1 MVRFVIL
8 ILTSLAFVH
17 QAKGDGNDFL
27 NVPRAEEDAVIVE
40 DEYIGFRLPND
51 TRPEAYE
58 LRLRTWVNEERFDF
72 EGQVNISIITVNET
86 NAITLHHRQLNIV
99 QVRLF
104 MLELATPVLVSIS
117 PWTYNSTFE
126 FLRIPINSVLPANYT
141 YLLEITYTGTLR
153 TDEGGF
159 YRSSY
164 YNDAGE
170 RIWLASTQFELTN
183 ARHGF
188 PCK

>member
-1 MVRFVIL
+1 MFHFVIF
-8 ILTSLAFVH
+8 ILTSLVFVH
-17 QAKGDGNDFL
+17 QAKGDRNDFL
-27 NVPRAEEDAVIVE
+27 NVPRTENVEILE

-58 LRLRTWVNEERFDF
+58 VRLRTWVHEERFDF

-86 NAITLHHRQLNIV
+86 NAIILHHRELNIV
-99 QVRLF
+99 QIRLF
-104 MLELATPVLVSIS
+104 ATLLPTPVLISIS

-126 FLRIPINSVLPANYT
+126 FLRIPINSVLPANVR

-153 TDEGGF
+153 ADEGGF

-170 RIWLASTQFELTN
+170 IIWLASTQFELTN